1 MRSKDNP
8 LVKHFF
14 LEHTRELRI
23 ISLREKRG
31 TVQRRE
37 KNPAQTRA
45 NMTRDYE
52 NETQHKAKETSRV
65 G

>member
-14 LEHTRELRI
+14 LEHTRELHI
-23 ISLREKRG
+23 ISLKEKRG

-37 KNPAQTRA
+37 KSPLP
-45 NMTRDYE
+45 ME
-52 NETQHKAKETSRV
+52 NARNFGKP
-65 G
+65 